1 MKSPAP
7 IDSSDPRVQEFFD
20 ILLRMASGEYEI
32 QAPVSPERDLLDAV
46 IHAVNVIVG
55 ELNLV
60 RKEAQ
65 DADRAKSR
73 FLANI
78 SHEIRTPIA
87 TILGFVE
94 LLEDRIP
101 PSELKTLGRI
111 EANGKHLLGLV
122 DQMLDL
128 SAIEADRLTLNPSV
142 VELAPMF
149 ESLADGFRM
158 RAHGKGIDFSL
169 ALSANLPRYAETD
182 AEKVRQILS
191 NVVSNAV
198 KFTDRGGVHVTVS
211 GQSDLDSPQPLVVQ
225 VVDTGPGVP
234 EDAREL
240 IFEPFERGEFQGGA
254 REGVGLGLSIAHRL
268 AAFMEGSLK
277 LVASSQHGSVFRYTQ
292 PVVWRTHPPTAEP
305 SQASPRPTTL
315 PEGMRILVAEDGHD
329 FRSMLQY
336 FLETAGAAV
345 TCVGDGKAALERAQ
359 RASYDLIVMDIMM
372 PRLNGLDA
380 AKQLRQAGYSG
391 PLVALTAL
399 AMPEQLAECRAAGF
413 DLALTKPT
421 SASELIRHLTQLL

>member
-1 MKSPAP
+1 MKSSAP

-46 IHAVNVIVG
+46 VHAVNVIVG

-60 RKEAQ
+60 RKEAE

-73 FLANI
+73 FLANV

-87 TILGFVE
+87 TIIGFVDV
-94 LLEDRIP
+94 LEGRIP
-101 PSELKTLGRI
+101 PSEMKTLGRI
-111 EANGKHLLGLV
+111 KANGKHLLGLI

-128 SAIEADRLTLNPSV
+128 SAIEADRLTLDPSV

-149 ESLADGFRM
+149 EALADGFRI
-158 RAHGKGIDFSL
+158 RAGGKGIDF
-169 ALSANLPRYAETD
+169 ALTLGADLPRYAEID
-182 AEKVRQILS
+182 AEKIRQIVS
-191 NVVSNAV
+191 NLVSNAV

-211 GQSDLDSPQPLVVQ
+211 GQWRADSPQHLIVQ
-225 VVDTGPGVP
+225 VVDTGPGIP
-234 EDAREL
+234 EPAREL
-240 IFEPFERGEFQGGA
+240 IFEPFERGEFQGTGLEGA
-254 REGVGLGLSIAHRL
+254 GLGLSIAHKL
-268 AAFMEGSLK
+268 AAFMTGSLE
-277 LVASSQHGSVFRYTQ
+277 LVASSHRGSVFRYTQ
-292 PVVWRTHPPTAEP
+292 PVVWRTHPPAGQS
-305 SQASPRPTTL
+305 SQPAPRPTTF
-315 PEGMRILVAEDGHD
+315 PKGIKILVAEDGQD
-329 FRSMLQY
+329 FRSMLKY
-336 FLETAGAAV
+336 FLETAGAEV
-345 TCVGDGKAALERAQ
+345 TCVADGEAALERAQ

-380 AKQLRQAGYSG
+380 AKQLRQAGYSR

-421 SASELIRHLTQLL
+421 GASELIRHLSKLL